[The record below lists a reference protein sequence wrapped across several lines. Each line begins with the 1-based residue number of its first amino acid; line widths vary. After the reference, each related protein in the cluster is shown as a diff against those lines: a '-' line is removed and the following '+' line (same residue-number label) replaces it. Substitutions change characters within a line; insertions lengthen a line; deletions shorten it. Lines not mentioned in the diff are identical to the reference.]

1 MKLLLSA
8 LFVSTAAAAAK
19 GHAEPKSISRKD
31 LNLKVSKL
39 VKQSHKQ
46 IQKKI
51 AQDLKNPEKRAQLVE
66 RTPTEERALSSS
78 DCTQVSYD
86 LEFNAIATDIYNDM
100 IQCMYSYAECYTSY
114 GIDISFLDDDDDY
127 SFDFTDVT
135 TVHDDDYSFSYS
147 YSYWTVDG
155 EAMECS
161 DFEGIVDFVC
171 ATEVQQVC
179 EPCTEYYAEFYECQM
194 SRLVY
199 LTYDGRCTF
208 DCDISSSSDSASRAG
223 VATIAGAIATFFM
236 ARLMM

>member
-31 LNLKVSKL
+31 LNLKLSKL

-46 IQKKI
+46 MQKKI

-86 LEFNAIATDIYNDM
+86 FAFNAIATDIYNDM
-100 IQCMYSYAECYTSY
+100 ISCMYSYAECYTSY
-114 GIDISFLDDDDDY
+114 GFLDSAFLDDDDDY
-127 SFDFTDVT
+127 SFDTDVS
-135 TVHDDDYSFSYS
+135 TVHDDDFYSFS

-155 EAMECS
+155 EAMACS
-161 DFEGIVDFVC
+161 DFEDMFDFIC
-171 ATEVQQVC
+171 ETEVQQVC
-179 EPCTEYYAEFYECQM
+179 TPCTEYYAEYYQCQM
-194 SRLVY
+194 SRAVF

-208 DCDISSSSDSASRAG
+208 DCDISFSSSDSASRAG